1 MTGFWDA
8 MIPISIFGSG
18 TLIVKL
24 VLDHK
29 VRQKLIEKG
38 MVDEK
43 AKFLN
48 FASEAQFA
56 PSSLK
61 WGLVFFLMG
70 VAIMITR
77 TVTEDAPPEVWFG
90 SMFVAAG
97 VGLLAYYFIA
107 DAERKKRDREH
118 PRP

>member
-1 MTGFWDA
+1 MTGIWDA
-8 MIPISIFGSG
+8 AIPIVIFGSG
-18 TLIVKL
+18 ALIVKM

-29 VRQKLIEKG
+29 IRQKLIEKG

-48 FASEAQFA
+48 FASEAQYA

-70 VAIMITR
+70 VAIILTR
-77 TVTEDAPPEVWFG
+77 AFMEDAPPEVWFG
-90 SMFVAAG
+90 ALFIAAG
-97 VGLLAYYFIA
+97 VGLLIYYLIA
-107 DAERKKRDREH
+107 DIERKKRDREH